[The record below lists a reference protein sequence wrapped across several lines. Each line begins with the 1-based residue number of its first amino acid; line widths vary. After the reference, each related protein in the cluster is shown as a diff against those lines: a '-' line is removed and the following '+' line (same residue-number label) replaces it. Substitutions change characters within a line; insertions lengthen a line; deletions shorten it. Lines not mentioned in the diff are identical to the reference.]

1 MAQAGIDRVEM
12 VVRTMAQTAVDNET
26 YFGELDA
33 VVGDGDFGY
42 SLARGFEIVLA
53 DWDELDRT
61 DASTF
66 LRKVAVI
73 ITSRIGGTSGPIWGT
88 AFLRAGGAMNG
99 AEAIGAPEVVAALRA
114 AAEGIKQR
122 GQSDV
127 GDKTLLDALVPATDT
142 LEERLAAGDDGPS
155 ALARAA
161 ETARASAEATSP
173 MLAKRGRASYTGE
186 RSIGSPDAGAMGV
199 AVMFERLAQEWPES

>member
-1 MAQAGIDRVEM
+1 MAQAGFDRVEM

-99 AEAIGAPEVVAALRA
+99 AEAIGAPRACRSRGPGRRAGSCRPRRTGRA
-114 AAEGIKQR
+114 A
-122 GQSDV
+122 
-127 GDKTLLDALVPATDT
+127 
-142 LEERLAAGDDGPS
+142 
-155 ALARAA
+155 
-161 ETARASAEATSP
+161 
-173 MLAKRGRASYTGE
+173 
-186 RSIGSPDAGAMGV
+186 
-199 AVMFERLAQEWPES
+199 